1 MREKD
6 LKNLKELRE
15 EIYNMYVQTK
25 VQENAKLNYDVLEKE
40 YNDPKMPEV
49 EHTPA
54 NNYATLKNKYSTNWK
69 ESHVSTKKLKVLAL
83 ICIICILIL
92 LTYLFAINISGDS
105 QLLFH
110 FNGEKVQMKDGAD
123 LGVGLMAT
131 IDIIVIICTIVK
143 FRREI

>member
-25 VQENAKLNYDVLEKE
+25 EQENAKLNYDVLEKE
-40 YNDPKMPEV
+40 YNNPKMPEV
-49 EHTPA
+49 KKTPA
-54 NNYATLKNKYSTNWK
+54 NNYTTLKNKYSTNWK
-69 ESHVSTKKLKVLAL
+69 ESHVSTKKLKVLTM
-83 ICIICILIL
+83 ICIICVLIL
-92 LTYLFAINISGDS
+92 FAYLFAMNISGDS

-110 FNGEKVQMKDGAD
+110 FNPEKVQMKDGAD

-131 IDIIVIICTIVK
+131 IDVIIIICTIVK

>member
-49 EHTPA
+49 KKTPA
-54 NNYATLKNKYSTNWK
+54 NNYTTLKNKYSTNWK
-69 ESHVSTKKLKVLAL
+69 ESHVSTKKLKVLIM
-83 ICIICILIL
+83 ICIICVLIL
-92 LTYLFAINISGDS
+92 FAYLFAMNISGDS

-110 FNGEKVQMKDGAD
+110 FNPEKVQMKDGAD

-131 IDIIVIICTIVK
+131 IDIIIIICTIVK

>member
-49 EHTPA
+49 KKTPA
-54 NNYATLKNKYSTNWK
+54 NNYTTLKNKYSTNWK
-69 ESHVSTKKLKVLAL
+69 ESHVSTKKLKVLIM
-83 ICIICILIL
+83 ICIICVLIL
-92 LTYLFAINISGDS
+92 FAYLFAMNISGDS

-110 FNGEKVQMKDGAD
+110 FNPEKVQMKDGAD
-123 LGVGLMAT
+123 LGVGLMVT
-131 IDIIVIICTIVK
+131 IDVIMIICTIVK